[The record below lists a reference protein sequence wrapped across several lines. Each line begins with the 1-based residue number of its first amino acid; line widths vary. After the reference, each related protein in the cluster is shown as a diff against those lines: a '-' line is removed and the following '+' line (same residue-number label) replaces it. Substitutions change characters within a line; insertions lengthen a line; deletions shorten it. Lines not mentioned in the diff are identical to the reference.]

1 MKNIFDILE
10 NTEDDIMETITDLSP
25 ELDEAKFEKLFAK
38 SERDYKIKKKE
49 MERAKKEEFTEE
61 NSVSGVERFKR
72 PIWFRP
78 LMSAASFV
86 LIAGAVIGTVS
97 TLKKHKDV
105 TGGEKV
111 SYSATTEEAQSS
123 TADNSSAV
131 GMTTNAVMTVVTDS
145 KSAKTGTSVTSAT
158 VSTAETED
166 TQSNTTTSF
175 AEPDAKDIYINDD
188 LSSYA
193 YDIYRRAAAFNDA
206 VQGIELGRKD
216 EYLKFA
222 IDPEVRINSFD
233 YENKN
238 GEILYNTLFY
248 QLVDD
253 ARYTC
258 FDDLKKEGR
267 SIFTEDCWYYS
278 KVVSEY
284 RSGFDEVENGGLL
297 ESNNIGS
304 FIEYRGKLYIKCEN
318 KNVHYGPAGKE
329 TKEYPAIIADKTDTS
344 FTAFIRSDCSDVT
357 AENGYIC
364 WEIKFE
370 LDPEFNDWRIA
381 ETLLH
386 DAPVYKEMYE
396 KQKGL
401 E

>member
-175 AEPDAKDIYINDD
+175 AEPDA
-188 LSSYA
+188 
-193 YDIYRRAAAFNDA
+193 
-206 VQGIELGRKD
+206 
-216 EYLKFA
+216 
-222 IDPEVRINSFD
+222 
-233 YENKN
+233 
-238 GEILYNTLFY
+238 
-248 QLVDD
+248 
-253 ARYTC
+253 
-258 FDDLKKEGR
+258 
-267 SIFTEDCWYYS
+267 
-278 KVVSEY
+278 
-284 RSGFDEVENGGLL
+284 LL
-297 ESNNIGS
+297 
-304 FIEYRGKLYIKCEN
+304 
-318 KNVHYGPAGKE
+318 
-329 TKEYPAIIADKTDTS
+329 
-344 FTAFIRSDCSDVT
+344 
-357 AENGYIC
+357 
-364 WEIKFE
+364 
-370 LDPEFNDWRIA
+370 
-381 ETLLH
+381 
-386 DAPVYKEMYE
+386 
-396 KQKGL
+396 
-401 E
+401 